1 MSKKISRI
9 SCLALGATL
18 CLAMAGVSS
27 VSAAK
32 VSVPGKPA
40 IVLIKFKKTKGTSY
54 QLTATVEKPLVT
66 GGSPVTSMIVS
77 LSGTHA
83 GKSCTIRGNR
93 SDCTIRNILLKK
105 VTSRTSIRVGA
116 TALNKKGKGKQVS
129 QFHLVSSE
137 LWVAEGYKS
146 DGKRFPSPVYRPQT
160 SRVLTSNSTKWKKF
174 QGINRNS
181 VSSASFSKQARP
193 QVGNPSVIFNI
204 TGTVGI
210 ALPDS
215 STNAPRSG
223 MFAVKSDGTTED
235 SLIDG
240 SLNASIRDFYSAPN
254 GRFYVTFSTRTAL
267 AQGGALCMLAE
278 VNSLTG
284 VASCVD
290 STIESVA
297 LTMSMSDTAPVQF
310 DGQGNVFYTGMSNSK
325 FVLRKS
331 VNGTVTN
338 IINDNISLSAFIVL
352 PDGSVIIK
360 GSTMSPY
367 STWLRRVSS
376 DGVLSNLVPQN
387 TMVSFVSV
395 FPDGNV
401 YFGTNFSIKRYLISS
416 QTVDPIDWI
425 SNDYLSGAKS
435 HHKFPSCGFKGVGGG
450 CPSLYGA
457 SKLYKTTGGQVL
469 AIDNFYGMS
478 NTKNSLLVLYPKP
491 EVVTS
496 SLTRISLVYQVGSKL
511 ILAGTNASG
520 TNMLTIY
527 DPTSYQETVVIDQ
540 TNETEIY
547 SVAYIAQTGKILF
560 NGLKFSNNSLVV
572 GEVDLP

>member
-9 SCLALGATL
+9 SYLALGATL
-18 CLAMAGVSS
+18 CLAMGGVSS
-27 VSAAK
+27 ASAAK
-32 VSVPGKPA
+32 VSVPGKPT
-40 IVLIKFKKTKGTSY
+40 IVLIQSKKTKGTLY
-54 QLTATVEKPLVT
+54 QLTARVEKPLVT
-66 GGSPVTSMIVS
+66 GGSPVTSVIVS
-77 LSGTHA
+77 LSGSHA
-83 GKSCTIRGNR
+83 GKSCTIRGKA
-93 SDCTIRNILLKK
+93 SACTIKNISLKK
-105 VTSRTSIRVGA
+105 VTPRTVIRVGA
-116 TALNKKGKGKQVS
+116 MAVNKKGKGKQAS
-129 QFHLVSSE
+129 QFHLISNN
-137 LWVAEGYKS
+137 LWVADGYKS
-146 DGKRFPSPVYRPQT
+146 DGKNFPSPIHRPQT
-160 SRVLTSNSTKWKKF
+160 SRVLTANSTKWKKF

-181 VSSASFSKQARP
+181 VTSASVVKQARP

-215 STNAPRSG
+215 SVNAPRSG
-223 MFAVKSDGTTED
+223 MFAVRSNGTTVD
-235 SLIDG
+235 SLVDG
-240 SLNASIRDFYSAPN
+240 SLTASVRDFYSAPN
-254 GRFYVTFSTRTAL
+254 GRFYVTFTSRTPL
-267 AQGGALCMLAE
+267 EQGGSPCALAE
-278 VNSLTG
+278 VNSSTG

-297 LTMSMSDTAPVQF
+297 LTLMMSDSAPIQF
-310 DGQGNVFYTGMSNSK
+310 DGQGNIYYTGMTNSK

-331 VNGTVTN
+331 VSGTVTN
-338 IINDNISLSAFIVL
+338 IINDNISLSTFIVL
-352 PDGSVIIK
+352 PDGSVMIQ

-367 STWLRRVSS
+367 STWLRRVSA

-387 TMVSFVSV
+387 SMVSFLSV

-401 YFGTNFSIKRYLISS
+401 YFGTGTSIKRYLTSS
-416 QTVDPIDWI
+416 QTVDPIDWV
-425 SNDYLSGAKS
+425 SNGYLSGGTS
-435 HHKFPSCGFKGVGGG
+435 HHRFPSCGFKGAGGG
-450 CPSLYGA
+450 CPSLYGS

-469 AIDNFYGMS
+469 AINNFGMAGS
-478 NTKNSLLVLYPKP
+478 KNSLIILYPKP
-491 EVVTS
+491 EVVTTALS
-496 SLTRISLVYQVGSKL
+496 RISLMYQVDSKL

-547 SVAYIAQTGKILF
+547 SVAYIAQTRKIFF